1 MPDVRPVLPTPG
13 AEAPSDGARPPRRG
27 PDHPTRAAADPARA
41 AVRGGVLGNYVDQ
54 FDIFLPVLALAPVA
68 AELYGT
74 RAVVTYAGLVFVATL
89 VGRPLGAAVLGSLAD
104 RVGRAVVARASMLGL
119 AVTTLLIAALPV
131 AAMTHEAV
139 LLAVV
144 VLRFVSGVLIGGG
157 YTSAVPLA
165 IEWTAPRRRGLVSG
179 VVMAM
184 SPAANATIAALVLVL
199 LGTLG
204 PDGYAAWGWRVPFVV
219 GAALAFVA
227 VGHFRRHVR
236 DTPERA
242 AAAPAGRP
250 LTTVLVG
257 AERHRLWRLMVLMTG
272 LWLFTNLAVAVV
284 TSQLGVV
291 AGLDGAAVTRTM
303 LVATAVSAAA
313 MVASGHASTRAGR
326 RRYLTAF
333 GAAAAVLAPASYLAG
348 FAGPASPAAL
358 VALVTVLQVVTVSAY
373 GPIGA
378 YLAERFPPAVRSSG
392 YGTAYSLSI
401 VLPALYPFWL
411 PPLQRAF
418 GDVAPVAALLAVAG
432 VLVAVGAATSPGEAM
447 TEGPAAPA
455 TPAGA

>member
-1 MPDVRPVLPTPG
+1 MPDVRPVLPTSSAAG
-13 AEAPSDGARPPRRG
+13 AGAATTGPAGAARG
-27 PDHPTRAAADPARA
+27 PEPDPARA

-74 RAVVTYAGLVFVATL
+74 EAVVAHAGLVFVATL
-89 VGRPLGAAVLGSLAD
+89 VGRPLGAALLGSLAD
-104 RVGRAVVARASMLGL
+104 RVGRAPVARASMAGLG
-119 AVTTLLIAALPV
+119 VVTLLLALLPV
-131 AAMTHEAV
+131 GLLTHEQV

-144 VLRFVSGVLIGGG
+144 ALRLVSGVLIGGG

-165 IEWTAPRRRGLVSG
+165 IEWSAPRRRGFVSG
-179 VVMAM
+179 LVMAM

-199 LGTLG
+199 LGVLG
-204 PDGYAAWGWRVPFVV
+204 PDGYADWGWRVPFVV
-219 GAALAFVA
+219 GSVLAFVA
-227 VGHFRRHVR
+227 VHHFRRHVR

-242 AAAPAGRP
+242 AAAPAARP
-250 LTTVLVG
+250 LATVLVG
-257 AERHRLWRLMVLMTG
+257 AERGRLWRLLVLMTG
-272 LWLFTNLAVAVV
+272 LWLFTNMAVAVV

-291 AGLDGAAVTRTM
+291 ATLDGRAVTLTM
-303 LVATAVSAAA
+303 LVATAVSAVA
-313 MVASGHASTRAGR
+313 MVASGHASTLAGR
-326 RRYLTAF
+326 RRFLVAF
-333 GAAAAVLAPASYLAG
+333 GAGAALLAPGVYLAA
-348 FAGPASPAAL
+348 FAGPASGAAL

-411 PPLQRAF
+411 PPLQQAW
-418 GDVAPVAALLAVAG
+418 GDVAPVAAALALGG
-432 VLVAVGAATSPGEAM
+432 VLVVAGAAASPREAM
-447 TEGPAAPA
+447 TDG
-455 TPAGA
+455 

>member
-1 MPDVRPVLPTPG
+1 MPDVRPVLPTEPSASSPG
-13 AEAPSDGARPPRRG
+13 ASPVPSPASPKEG
-27 PDHPTRAAADPARA
+27 HHADPARA

-74 RAVVTYAGLVFVATL
+74 EAVVAHAGLVFVATL
-89 VGRPLGAAVLGSLAD
+89 VGRPLGAAFLGSLAD
-104 RVGRAVVARASMLGL
+104 RVGRAAVARASMAGLG
-119 AVTTLLIAALPV
+119 VVTLLLALLPV
-131 AAMTHEAV
+131 GLLTHEQV

-144 VLRFVSGVLIGGG
+144 ALRLVSGVLIGGG

-165 IEWTAPRRRGLVSG
+165 IEWSAPRRRGLVSG

-184 SPAANATIAALVLVL
+184 SPAANATIATLVLVL
-199 LGTLG
+199 LGVLG
-204 PDGYAAWGWRVPFVV
+204 ADGYAAWGWRVPFVV

-227 VGHFRRHVR
+227 VGHFRRNVR

-242 AAAPAGRP
+242 AAAPAARP
-250 LTTVLVG
+250 LTSVLVG
-257 AERHRLWRLMVLMTG
+257 AERHRLWRLLVLMTG
-272 LWLFTNLAVAVV
+272 LWLFTNMAVAVV

-291 AGLDGAAVTRTM
+291 VGLDGRSVTLTM
-303 LVATAVSAAA
+303 LVATAVSAVA
-313 MVASGHASTRAGR
+313 MAASGHASTTVGR
-326 RRYLTAF
+326 RRFLVAF
-333 GAAAAVLAPASYLAG
+333 GAGAAVLAPATYLAAFG
-348 FAGPASPAAL
+348 GTASGTAL

-378 YLAERFPPAVRSSG
+378 HLAERFPPAVRSSG

-411 PPLQRAF
+411 PPLQQAW
-418 GDVAPVAALLAVAG
+418 GDVVPVAAVLALGG

-447 TEGPAAPA
+447 ARE
-455 TPAGA
+455 